1 MPKVEIKSD
10 AEDGFDDC
18 DLEVEKITDQDEKLE
33 LITNNDAALS
43 AIEEMRG
50 EPSMNILWDFLR
62 HLLNDDRFAN
72 FIKWTDR

>member
-1 MPKVEIKSD
+1 MPKIEIKSD
-10 AEDGFDDC
+10 VEDGFDDC
-18 DLEVEKITDQDEKLE
+18 DLEGEKITDQDGKLE
-33 LITNNDAALS
+33 LITKNDAAFS